1 MRNGSR
7 VWWCQRTSQDG
18 DDIET
23 FAEPIEITL
32 RIRFLTIQPSGGY
45 DSVVEFGENLGRT
58 WNAIGQPYDYWYGK
72 VKEGDRWYIDG
83 AEPYIPTDGEEP
95 EDGWGADANARV
107 TSVRPQN
114 EAVRF
119 ILEKIV

>member
-7 VWWCQRTSQDG
+7 VWWCARTSKDG

-23 FAEPIEITL
+23 FAEPVEFML
-32 RIRFLTIQPSGGY
+32 RIRFLTIQPSSGY
-45 DSVVEFGENLGRT
+45 DNVVEFGENLGRT
-58 WNAIGQPYDYWYGK
+58 WNAIGQPYDYWFGK

-83 AEPYIPTDGEEP
+83 AEPYFPEDGEEP

-107 TSVRPQN
+107 SSVRPQN
-114 EAVRF
+114 EAFRF
-119 ILEKIV
+119 ILQKIE